1 MRGVVCHSD
10 GIYTVDSRYGDQPRL
25 AAVHIVID
33 HGKAAIIDTGSN
45 ASVPHI
51 LATLAWLDIKPEA
64 VEWVILTHLH
74 LDHAGGAGSLMC
86 ALPRARVVMHP
97 SATHHLSNPAMLW
110 KKTVAVYGPE
120 QTFRLYGRLTPVDGQ
135 RIVPSSDGME
145 LPLGGRVLCLID
157 APGHARHHIVVWDER
172 TRAFFTGDAFGI
184 SYREFDVGGRSFV
197 FPASSPG
204 QFDPLTMIKSIGRML
219 SHAPQT
225 MYLAHYGKVTG
236 LERLAIDMF
245 RLIHAQ
251 VAIAQAARGDGL
263 TRHVEILVGLEEL
276 VREECA
282 RQQWALNADI
292 SLNLLRHD
300 LNLNAQGL
308 GVWLDHQEHEEMKA
322 AMVDNDM
329 EAARVAAA

>member
-1 MRGVVCHSD
+1 MRGVIRNSD
-10 GIYTVDSRYGDQPRL
+10 DIYTVDSGYGEQPRL
-25 AAVHIVID
+25 AAVHIIID

-51 LATLAWLDIKPEA
+51 LATLAWLNIRPED

-86 ALPRARVVMHP
+86 ALPRARIAIHP
-97 SATHHLSNPAMLW
+97 SAAPHLSNPSVLW

-120 QTFRLYGRLTPVDGQ
+120 QTFRLYGRLAPVDEQ
-135 RIVPSSDGME
+135 RIVPSCDGMK
-145 LPLGGRVLCLID
+145 LPFGDRVLCLVD

-172 TRAFFTGDAFGI
+172 SRAFFTGDAFGI

-197 FPASSPG
+197 FPACSPG
-204 QFDPLTMIKSIGRML
+204 QFDPLAMIKSIGRML

-225 MYLAHYGKVTG
+225 MYLAHYGRVTG
-236 LERLAIDMF
+236 LERLAIDLF

-251 VAIAQAARGDGL
+251 VAIAQAARGDGF
-263 TRHVEILVGLEEL
+263 TRHLEILVGLEEL

-308 GVWLDHQEHEEMKA
+308 EIWLDHQEHDAMKT
-322 AMVDNDM
+322 AMEDDDM
-329 EAARVAAA
+329 ASTHVAAA